1 MSGQGAMIGA
11 AVGGAYGLATGK
23 DPLKSAMIG
32 AAVGSGGG
40 ALMGAGAA
48 GAGAGAGA
56 AGAGAGA
63 AGAGTAGTALS
74 YGAANLGT
82 AGTTSASPSLLS
94 KLSGGFQ
101 SANTWANQN
110 PFTANMAMQTAG
122 SLLAPVPP
130 PEMAPPP
137 GLMRGQQFQMEDP
150 TQYAMGSPR
159 ISLI

>member
-1 MSGQGAMIGA
+1 LLLLLCLRLRLLILTINLLLLLLLSLCY
-11 AVGGAYGLATGK
+11 VYFYFYFYFTSTYTSTATAT
-23 DPLKSAMIG
+23 D
-32 AAVGSGGG
+32 V
-40 ALMGAGAA
+40 
-48 GAGAGAGA
+48 
-56 AGAGAGA
+56 A

-74 YGAANLGT
+74 YGAKNLGT

-94 KLSGGFQ
+94 QLSGGLQ

-110 PFTANMAMQTAG
+110 PVSANIAMQTASG
-122 SLLAPVPP
+122 LLTPPPP

-137 GLMRGQQFQMEDP
+137 GLARGQQFQMEQP